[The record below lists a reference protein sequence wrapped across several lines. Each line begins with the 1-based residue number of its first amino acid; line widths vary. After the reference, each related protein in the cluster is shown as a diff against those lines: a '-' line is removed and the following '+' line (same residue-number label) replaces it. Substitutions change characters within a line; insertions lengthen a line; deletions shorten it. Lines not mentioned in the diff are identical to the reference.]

1 MKSHTGHGKYV
12 FPSVRTRSGS
22 RPLSDIALLAALRS
36 MGYGSDE
43 MTVHGFRHTASTL
56 LNESGLWSGDA
67 IERQLAHVEKNR
79 IRGTYNHAEY
89 LPERRRMMQWWADY
103 LDELRAKT

>member
-1 MKSHTGHGKYV
+1 
-12 FPSVRTRSGS
+12 
-22 RPLSDIALLAALRS
+22 